1 MKSSK
6 FVLVQ
11 LLLLLLPKMLVTGN
25 IFPDLDNLRLPSVSL
40 EVDVEVAKIS
50 ECMNIINQFPPKGY
64 ELEGMEKKT

>member
-1 MKSSK
+1 
-6 FVLVQ
+6 
-11 LLLLLLPKMLVTGN
+11 MLVTGN